1 MTRPTILHVHGSG
14 MTALPRTGPRQAA
27 TGLMPVRR
35 PEQYADVIT
44 RADTD
49 PTPSSIY
56 LNRVPL
62 NDKDRNE
69 DQLTG
74 WTEPVDAAEPARLA
88 EWSA

>member
-1 MTRPTILHVHGSG
+1 
-14 MTALPRTGPRQAA
+14 
-27 TGLMPVRR
+27 MPVRR
-35 PEQYADVIT
+35 PEQYADPIT
-44 RADTD
+44 RTDTA
-49 PTPSSIY
+49 PARGGSY

-74 WTEPVDAAEPARLA
+74 WTEPVDAAEPATLA